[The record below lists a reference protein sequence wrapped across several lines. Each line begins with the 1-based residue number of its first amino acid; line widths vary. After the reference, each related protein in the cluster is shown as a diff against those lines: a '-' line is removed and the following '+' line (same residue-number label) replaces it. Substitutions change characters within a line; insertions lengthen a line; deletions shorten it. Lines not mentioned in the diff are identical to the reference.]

1 MRNIAF
7 IVSLTILFHA
17 SYQGFVGT
25 RPDQEENVTEEF
37 PIPSTEENLYSDSTP
52 PSSPITEATEVLIED
67 NIEDS
72 KQDEKEEP
80 YETTTEA
87 LGLVTFKAVKKRS
100 VDTDEDEVNVEGEFD
115 TDETFVQDSFHSNV
129 ELVESEKVEA
139 SSSIEEN
146 LSSAPRSEKTVSQ
159 KSEQTWS
166 SGQSGNVPYCIPLD
180 KEERGLQTGL
190 GWAAATAILIFAFSN
205 TVIVGATL
213 VISYILYQVVITALA
228 VMAPGVAAVFVKFG
242 SLFHFF

>member
-1 MRNIAF
+1 MGDF
-7 IVSLTILFHA
+7 
-17 SYQGFVGT
+17 
-25 RPDQEENVTEEF
+25 
-37 PIPSTEENLYSDSTP
+37 PSTEENLYSDSTP

-72 KQDEKEEP
+72 KKDEKEL
-80 YETTTEA
+80 YDITTEA

-100 VDTDEDEVNVEGEFD
+100 VDADEDDANNEGKID
-115 TDETFVQDSFHSNV
+115 TDGTFIQDPFPSNV
-129 ELVESEKVEA
+129 ELEEAEKVEA

-146 LSSAPRSEKTVSQ
+146 LSSAPRSEDTASHE
-159 KSEQTWS
+159 SEQTWS

-213 VISYILYQVVITALA
+213 
-228 VMAPGVAAVFVKFG
+228 
-242 SLFHFF
+242 

>member
-7 IVSLTILFHA
+7 IISLTIIFHA

-25 RPDQEENVTEEF
+25 RPDQEENVIEDFAFTEE
-37 PIPSTEENLYSDSTP
+37 ILYSDSTP
-52 PSSPITEATEVLIED
+52 PTSPVTEATEVVIED
-67 NIEDS
+67 NFEDR
-72 KQDEKEEP
+72 KKDEEEP
-80 YETTTEA
+80 FETTTEA

-100 VDTDEDEVNVEGEFD
+100 VDTDEDEVNVEGEID
-115 TDETFVQDSFHSNV
+115 TDGTFIQDPFPSNV
-129 ELVESEKVEA
+129 ELEETEYVGA
-139 SSSIEEN
+139 SSLEEN
-146 LSSAPRSEKTVSQ
+146 LSSTPRSEETGSHE
-159 KSEQTWS
+159 SEQTWR
-166 SGQSGNVPYCIPLD
+166 SGQTGNIPYCIPLD

>member
-7 IVSLTILFHA
+7 IISLTIIFHA

-25 RPDQEENVTEEF
+25 RPDKEENVIEDF
-37 PIPSTEENLYSDSTP
+37 ASTEENLYSDSTP
-52 PSSPITEATEVLIED
+52 STSPITEATEVVIV
-67 NIEDS
+67 NNFEDS
-72 KQDEKEEP
+72 RKDEEEP
-80 YETTTEA
+80 FETTTEA

-100 VDTDEDEVNVEGEFD
+100 VDSDEEEVNVEGEID
-115 TDETFVQDSFHSNV
+115 TDADGTFIQDPFPSKV
-129 ELVESEKVEA
+129 ELEESQNVAA
-139 SSSIEEN
+139 SSST
-146 LSSAPRSEKTVSQ
+146 RSEETVSHE
-159 KSEQTWS
+159 SEQTWS
-166 SGQSGNVPYCIPLD
+166 SRQAGNIPYCIPLD